1 MSLRAIVTALAA
13 VCVLGAPGC
22 VSFGNEV
29 DGAKIDAKAVRKLEI
44 GKTTRTEALALLGA
58 PKDFRRTDYGSLAEA
73 LATRFAGDNITM
85 KVDPAL
91 YDEIFVYEQVK
102 TKRFLMLFVLFNYW
116 SMPDEV
122 DRLVL
127 FFTPEGILEAYG
139 YTHEI
144 DRD

>member
-1 MSLRAIVTALAA
+1 MGLRSIGRGVFAVAL
-13 VCVLGAPGC
+13 LSGAGC
-22 VSFGNEV
+22 VSYGHES
-29 DGAKIDAKAVRKLEI
+29 DGARIDAKAVKRLVI

-58 PKDFRRTDYGSLAEA
+58 PKDFRRTDYGSLAEV

-102 TKRFLMLFVLFNYW
+102 TKRFLTLFVLFNYW
-116 SMPDEV
+116 NMRDEV

-127 FFTPEGILEAYG
+127 FFTPDGILEAYG

-144 DRD
+144 DE